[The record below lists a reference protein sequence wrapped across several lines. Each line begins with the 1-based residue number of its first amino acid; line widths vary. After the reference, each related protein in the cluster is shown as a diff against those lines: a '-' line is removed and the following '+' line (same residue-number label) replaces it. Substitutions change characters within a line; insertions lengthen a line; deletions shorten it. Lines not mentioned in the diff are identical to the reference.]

1 MASWA
6 RCRPARRSMRAHS
19 GPAFLLLFRSPRGQ
33 FTGDTGRA
41 THWPGSG
48 ASGQPCR
55 RNWPSRSASGR
66 WKAARAPRPAARR
79 PGGPGTGAGAIQ
91 GPVKLAAAAAALPL
105 ARSSPSCH
113 FICLANPSHL
123 HTATATHPLHRRTP
137 HSPGSSGGVPSGSM
151 ASPRASPTALVRP
164 VTARTWQALA
174 VSPAAAP
181 DEPRRMSVY
190 TNDLYNNSGGGAAA
204 EAPPRPASPLYQ
216 PASARPGTPTPR
228 SAERLQQQRI
238 ATPSRLQAE
247 GAASPSQR
255 LAAVTG
261 APGAG
266 LSTANVPA
274 QEPREKCGGA
284 SPREKCGG
292 ASPHMRSAADARPV
306 TAPAQPHTGG
316 SSPLRVTTFSLAAL
330 HAAPAVAAAE
340 SPRPSTAG
348 GPIPGSS
355 IAVDSPR
362 VRQQVLGHFAGA
374 VPAGAAGHSRNA
386 SGGGTTNPLGA
397 SPRPTLHGER
407 GRGSG
412 GGGPTAR
419 PSTPSF
425 RPVVDAA
432 QRPATSMATVQPQ
445 ASGPEHFSI
454 RAVHQAAGSGGAPLP
469 SSLGAFPQPPMTAP
483 PKAPTQPLAQ
493 GSQPPVIEPGSLASF
508 GIAAG
513 AFVSAAP
520 KAGAR
525 SAEGEAAALPA
536 PRALTREAMLA
547 SASFARKADLR

>member
-1 MASWA
+1 MHMVGWA
-6 RCRPARRSMRAHS
+6 NCLPARRPMRAFT
-19 GPAFLLLFRSPRGQ
+19 ALLFWPSFGSPRRQ
-33 FTGDTGRA
+33 FATGAGRA
-41 THWPGSG
+41 THWPVSG

-55 RNWPSRSASGR
+55 RNWPSCSASGR
-66 WKAARAPRPAARR
+66 WRAARAPRPAARR
-79 PGGPGTGAGAIQ
+79 PGGPKAGAGA
-91 GPVKLAAAAAALPL
+91 GKGRSSWPPPLPL
-105 ARSSPSCH
+105 CCRPAPLPSCLPRQPFTRRH
-113 FICLANPSHL
+113 C
-123 HTATATHPLHRRTP
+123 HPPLRCRTP
-137 HSPGSSGGVPSGSM
+137 HSPGSSGGAPSGGM
-151 ASPRASPTALVRP
+151 ASPRASPAALVRP

-174 VSPAAAP
+174 GSPAAAP

-190 TNDLYNNSGGGAAA
+190 TNDLYNNSGSGAAA
-204 EAPPRPASPLYQ
+204 AAPPRPASPLYQ

-255 LAAVTG
+255 LATVTG

-274 QEPREKCGGA
+274 QEPQEQGGGGCA
-284 SPREKCGG
+284 SPPKR
-292 ASPHMRSAADARPV
+292 PAADVRPV
-306 TAPAQPHTGG
+306 TAPAQPPAGG

-355 IAVDSPR
+355 IALDSPR

-374 VPAGAAGHSRNA
+374 VPAGAAGHSRSA
-386 SGGGTTNPLGA
+386 SGGGATSPLGA

-412 GGGPTAR
+412 GGGPIAR

-454 RAVHQAAGSGGAPLP
+454 RAVHQAAGSGGATLH
-469 SSLGAFPQPPMTAP
+469 SSLGAYPQPPMTAP
-483 PKAPTQPLAQ
+483 PKAPAQPVAHD
-493 GSQPPVIEPGSLASF
+493 SQPPRIEPGSLASF

-513 AFVSAAP
+513 AFVAAAP

-525 SAEGEAAALPA
+525 NAEGEAAALPA

-547 SASFARKADLR
+547 SASFASKADLRCG